1 MSINY
6 FLYARKST
14 DVEDKQVRSIDD
26 QLAVLRTLAKDEDLT
41 ITQEFVERQ
50 SAKKPGRPVFN
61 EMLALIKKGEAQG
74 IICWKID
81 RLARNPV
88 DGGQI
93 SWLLQQSIIQCIR
106 THDRNFLPADN
117 VLMMSV
123 EFGMANQFIRDLS
136 VNTSRGLRH
145 KAKLGHFPG
154 TAPVGYLNDTRNKT
168 IIVDRKKS
176 KAVKA
181 AFELYAQGNSRLE
194 DIARF
199 LFENGVRSLH
209 NNPLHKD
216 RARFILVNPFYY
228 GHFRYGGEMY
238 EGKHTPLIDKHLFD
252 KVQIILARRGHPQA
266 TKKEPKAF
274 CGLLKCDECGMGI
287 TAEKQKGHIYY
298 RCTKKKGGCSQ
309 PYVREEALT
318 INLSEILTR
327 YVMPEDWT
335 QELLKMTDE
344 DEKKTSRATAT
355 SVFNLREQVN
365 DFNRKLDRLTDLY
378 IEQDIDREIYL
389 AKRRGLMSE
398 KKSVEEQIAK
408 LEKGSGVWLEPMREW
423 IKDASLLNKIA
434 KIDDLPS
441 KKSSLQKIF
450 GSNLTLRNKK
460 VKEIPSKQWATL
472 CVARKNFS
480 KKEGS
485 FIVAPRVG
493 FEPTTNRLTVDDST
507 IELPRNVSNDTFL
520 KNIFN

>member
-1 MSINY
+1 MPINY

-26 QLAVLRTLAKDEDLT
+26 QLAVLRALAKDEDLT

-50 SAKKPGRPVFN
+50 SAKKPGRPVFS
-61 EMLALIKKGEAQG
+61 EMLALIEKGEAQG

-93 SWLLQQSIIQCIR
+93 SWLLQQSIIQRIR
-106 THDRNFLPADN
+106 THDRSFLPADN

-154 TAPVGYLNDTRNKT
+154 TAPVGYLNDTRAK
-168 IIVDRKKS
+168 IIVVDRKKS
-176 KAVKA
+176 KAVRA
-181 AFELYAQGNSRLE
+181 AFELYAQGSSRLK
-194 DIARF
+194 DITRF

-209 NNPLHKD
+209 GNPIHKD

-252 KVQIILARRGHPQA
+252 KVQIVLARRGHPQ
-266 TKKEPKAF
+266 TTEKEPKAF

-309 PYVREEALT
+309 PYVREEALA

-327 YVMPEDWT
+327 YAMPEDWT

-355 SVFNLREQVN
+355 SVLNLREQVN

-378 IEQDIDREIYL
+378 IEQDIDRETYL

-398 KKSVEEQIAK
+398 KKSAEEQIAK

-472 CVARKNFS
+472 CAARKNFS
-480 KKEGS
+480 KKGGS
-485 FIVAPRVG
+485 FMVAPRVG
-493 FEPTTNRLTVDDST
+493 LEPTTNSLTARRST
-507 IELPRNVSNDTFL
+507 IELPRITLSL
-520 KNIFN
+520 SQR